1 MGNIVKL
8 VFHSIATG
16 SGLSKMYGE
25 VKGLASAMPGLS
37 KATMILGQA
46 FGTVGAS
53 VGRMATMLLQGG
65 IWGAAAEGVRLVVDQ
80 LGLFK
85 DKSEE
90 NKKEL
95 DELKAATEKY
105 YQAINDNYEKAKGK
119 IDKETDA
126 RKAQIE
132 ITNRMIKAELQLRR
146 AKALAS
152 GDVGTAN
159 SIQEE
164 IENQDSRS
172 AIDKSEL
179 DVNKAIVRKGEA
191 ELHLK
196 KVLEKSEE
204 ARHKF
209 EEAEQK
215 ALKSQEDQAKFM
227 NANAASRGS
236 YARYKAS
243 DFSPG
248 KVEQEELNAAYA
260 LRDEAKKQ
268 LDAAKAAVAEE
279 RRKLQLARQS
289 LEVLK
294 KEQEAAEAKAKAEK
308 DAAEADKKA
317 AEKKAKED
325 ADTKFLKE
333 ARELQIKHENEERE
347 RKKKQAKDEADEK
360 KKKLREFEAERVRE
374 EMRTNRATAA
384 NYEQTLTDA
393 VQRVADK
400 RDILANAAGMDQAA
414 DIQSASQKKHV
425 EERFAKRSEAL
436 QKRLAKV
443 GGEPAKLGRLS
454 NIDKATLD
462 RMQAEKVRDSATE
475 ELKKL
480 NQKFD
485 NLTQQLKEQTQL

>member
-8 VFHSIATG
+8 VFQSIAQG
-16 SGLSKMYGE
+16 SGLSTTLQK
-25 VKGLASAMPGLS
+25 VKELSTAMPGLS
-37 KATMILGQA
+37 KGVQILSSM
-46 FGTVGAS
+46 FGTAGAAA
-53 VGRMATMLLQGG
+53 GRFVTMLLQGG
-65 IWGAAAEGVRLVVDQ
+65 VWGAAAEGVRFVIDQ
-80 LGLFK
+80 LGLFE

-90 NKKEL
+90 VKKEL
-95 DELKAATEKY
+95 DELKTATEKY
-105 YQAINDNYEKAKGK
+105 YRTISDNYEKAKGK

-146 AKALAS
+146 AKALSS

-164 IENQDSRS
+164 IENQDNRS
-172 AIDKSEL
+172 AIDKAEA
-179 DVNKAIVRKGEA
+179 DVNKAVIRKGEA

-209 EEAEQK
+209 EEAEK
-215 ALKSQEDQAKFM
+215 KSLKSQEDQAKFM

-248 KVEQEELNAAYA
+248 KVEQEEMNAAYA

-279 RRKLQLARQS
+279 RRKLQLARQN

-317 AEKKAKED
+317 AEKKVKED
-325 ADTKFLKE
+325 AHKKFLEDAKKV
-333 ARELQIKHENEERE
+333 QIKHENEERE
-347 RKKKQAKDEADEK
+347 RKKKQAKEEAEEK
-360 KKKLREFEAERVRE
+360 KRKLREFEAAKVRE

-393 VQRVADK
+393 VQRVAEK
-400 RDILANAAGMDQAA
+400 RDILANAAGMDQAG
-414 DIQSASQKKHV
+414 DIRSAAQERHV
-425 EERFAKRSEAL
+425 EERFAKRSKAL
-436 QKRLAKV
+436 QERLKKV
-443 GGEPAKLGRLS
+443 GGDPSKLGRLS

-462 RMQAEKVRDSATE
+462 RMQAEKTKDSATA

-480 NQKFD
+480 NDKFD
-485 NLTQQLKEQTQL
+485 KLTDKLEELTEL